1 MDPTDEIQSGL
12 ASADAGAV
20 WSVAVTKHNR
30 YGTGPVSLCEPGN
43 WQQAPWEAPCSPY
56 GWLWTMLACP
66 QRGLAWVA
74 SRRDSDVELVTTP
87 IMPAVAIVDSRNV
100 WGSFRKLFGRGRRVD
115 VQGVRCAFR
124 RFGFDV
130 TKVYVAIGTQGPN
143 HNRTSR
149 LTSTLG
155 QNEGYAARIAAD
167 PMGNVLHG
175 RLVQRGQDVEEKLVD
190 VQCAIQIAR
199 SAYEI
204 AESRTKAQAILVL
217 SEDMD
222 LIPAYDFARDLGV
235 RVFAASHATLDSRP
249 DSPWLLLPEGSWKEI
264 AGGQLP
270 GRYVGSE
277 LRRQM
282 AKACISGQPLMMTF
296 KVRRHWKSNVLLD
309 HNSGACAM
317 WRCTP
322 DCPHGHRPGDRH
334 ALYVV
339 GLELDE
345 NDREF
350 PIYSVSPAP
359 AAQPGA
365 FQRATLKAWRT
376 PTRVEVQLADGSLR
390 VLGASIGFGLP
401 GMSLLVQEYTSGSQ
415 RGWRLVGALEAR
427 PPTPGWTN
435 PTLPELARA
444 TSSASSPGARVRA
457 TLIRTQQE
465 ITLQPP
471 GGETPKAGDTYAV
484 SPIAHTQTATGVHV
498 HAVAISSCLPS

>member
-1 MDPTDEIQSGL
+1 
-12 ASADAGAV
+12 
-20 WSVAVTKHNR
+20 
-30 YGTGPVSLCEPGN
+30 
-43 WQQAPWEAPCSPY
+43 
-56 GWLWTMLACP
+56 ML
-66 QRGLAWVA
+66 
-74 SRRDSDVELVTTP
+74 
-87 IMPAVAIVDSRNV
+87 
-100 WGSFRKLFGRGRRVD
+100 
-115 VQGVRCAFR
+115 VR
-124 RFGFDV
+124 
-130 TKVYVAIGTQGPN
+130 
-143 HNRTSR
+143 S
-149 LTSTLG
+149 
-155 QNEGYAARIAAD
+155 
-167 PMGNVLHG
+167 
-175 RLVQRGQDVEEKLVD
+175 
-190 VQCAIQIAR
+190 
-199 SAYEI
+199 
-204 AESRTKAQAILVL
+204 
-217 SEDMD
+217 
-222 LIPAYDFARDLGV
+222 
-235 RVFAASHATLDSRP
+235 
-249 DSPWLLLPEGSWKEI
+249 
-264 AGGQLP
+264 
-270 GRYVGSE
+270 
-277 LRRQM
+277 
-282 AKACISGQPLMMTF
+282 
-296 KVRRHWKSNVLLD
+296 
-309 HNSGACAM
+309 
-317 WRCTP
+317 
-322 DCPHGHRPGDRH
+322 
-334 ALYVV
+334 